1 MVVVYR
7 DTGPNGW
14 QLKTSLFYQNLTAS
28 IEKIKTVWWS
38 IFSYRNFNDDN
49 TNGKYDNKPVI
60 TLITPRNIDNKYPYV
75 QCNIVWDIMWDVLDS
90 DTLIRKEHFMFV
102 Y

>member
-1 MVVVYR
+1 MVVYR
-7 DTGPNGW
+7 DTGLNGW

-28 IEKIKTVWWS
+28 IEKIKTVWWT

-75 QCNIVWDIMWDVLDS
+75 QCNIVWDIIWDVLDS